1 MQPYTKRRNKNM
13 KKIDTFKA
21 DIIAFCSLFVVV
33 VGAIAL
39 F

>member
-1 MQPYTKRRNKNM
+1 M
-13 KKIDTFKA
+13 KKIDTFKT
-21 DIIAFCSLFVVV
+21 DIFAFFSLFVVV